1 MTVKQT
7 LILALML
14 LLTPGLHAAP
24 PEKVAALNPSVAP
37 FVKKYC
43 GDCHGPKDPEGKL
56 SLVGLTGDLSNQ
68 RELQVFQAVHEKLEG
83 REMPPRDAEQPSEA
97 ERARVVKSLATSI
110 RAAGVVLDEGKWLA
124 PIKGNY
130 VDHQTLFS
138 GKAVAEAGGTNPRL
152 WRLTGPAYEDY
163 FDKLIKRFILD
174 LPNYG
179 EHKLTAPWNFTPQ
192 RDFVDYASA
201 HRVGEAEIEFLLRN
215 ASIVAS
221 RLAHRH
227 SGNLPSY
234 GGYIIELRTLIRA
247 GDGAT
252 PEQAEAALAP
262 TFQGLFQRAPTARES
277 ERYGAFLRKNVAT
290 LGGAGTAE
298 QLLTALLCNTELIH
312 RIEVPTG
319 PTRRLAPRELA
330 RAIAFALTDNV
341 PDEPLAKAAE
351 AGKLATPEEVA
362 EQVKRILADSKIAKP
377 RILRFFR
384 EYFAY
389 ESAPSVFK
397 DLVTLAKIGVR
408 EPTAW
413 YPEFFVSDADRI
425 VLAVLAE
432 DRDVL
437 RQLLTT
443 TKTFAMTIPPE
454 NQEHNKVDAYRLKNA
469 KLQDNEKTLIKI
481 YGVPIAKREDWDPN
495 RQYDFPPEHRLG
507 LLTHPAWLVA
517 QSGNF
522 DNHAI
527 HRGRWIR
534 EKLLGGRI
542 PEVPI
547 TVNAMLPDEPHR
559 TLRDRMQVTRESYC
573 WTCHKQMDPLG
584 LPFEQFDHFGQ
595 FRKEEMVV
603 DREATADKRNLNK
616 DGVPMQTIHKLVPLD
631 TTGAV
636 DGSIDRSLDGPVK
649 DPFELIRRL
658 AASEHVEQV
667 FVRHA
672 FRYFLGRNETLAD
685 GPTLVAAQQAYR
697 KSGGSMNALITSL
710 LTSDPFVLRAATG
723 PALEQSAEEKP
734 AAETD
739 KPTPQ
744 IAVTALRTWTDV
756 TGRQIEAALISFQD
770 GKVELKMQSGKI
782 GIVPLERLS
791 KADQEFLLK
800 RTPSR

>member
-1 MTVKQT
+1 MSASQTVNQCRRSPIAMV
-7 LILALML
+7 LGLGVGLCVLGAAVS
-14 LLTPGLHAAP
+14 LTGLRAAP
-24 PEKVAALNPSVAP
+24 AAQVVALNPGVAP
-37 FVKKYC
+37 FIERYC
-43 GDCHGPKDPEGKL
+43 ADCHGLKDPDGKL
-56 SLVGLTGDLSNQ
+56 SLVGLSGDFSKA
-68 RELQVFQAVHEKLEG
+68 RELQVFQAVHEKLED
-83 REMPPRDAEQPSEA
+83 REMPPRESKRKPSDA
-97 ERARVVKSLATSI
+97 ERAQVTRWLATSL

-130 VDHQTLFS
+130 VDHRMLFS

-152 WRLTGPAYEDY
+152 WRLTGPAYEEY
-163 FDKLIKRFILD
+163 FDKLIKRFILG
-174 LPNYG
+174 LRNYG
-179 EHKLTAPWNFTPQ
+179 EFKLTAPWNFTPQ
-192 RDFVDYASA
+192 RDFADYSSA

-215 ASIVAS
+215 ASLVAS
-221 RLAHRH
+221 AMVKRH
-227 SGNLPSY
+227 AGNAPSY
-234 GGYIIELRTLIRA
+234 GGYIKELAKLIKA
-247 GDGAT
+247 GDAAT
-252 PEQAEAALAP
+252 PEQAEAVLAP
-262 TFQGLFQRAPTARES
+262 TFQGLFQRPPTAHET
-277 ERYGAFLRKNVAT
+277 ERYGAFVRKNVAT

-298 QLLTALLCNTELIH
+298 QLLIALLCNTELIH
-312 RIEVPTG
+312 RLEVPTG
-319 PTRRLAPRELA
+319 PTRQLAPRDLA

-341 PDEPLAKAAE
+341 PDEPLAKAVE
-351 AGKLATPEEVA
+351 AGKFATPEEVA
-362 EQVKRILADSKIAKP
+362 EQVKRILTDSKIAKP
-377 RILRFFR
+377 RVLRFFQ
-384 EYFAY
+384 EYFSYAA
-389 ESAPSVFK
+389 APSVFK

-408 EPTAW
+408 EPTQW
-413 YPEFFVSDADRI
+413 NPDFFVSDADRI

-443 TKTFAMTIPPE
+443 TTTFAATVAPE
-454 NQEHNKVDAYRLKNA
+454 DQRHTKVDAYRLKKA
-469 KLQDNEKTLIKI
+469 KLEDDERTLIKI

-495 RQYDFPPEHRLG
+495 RQYDFPPGHRLG

-534 EKLLGGRI
+534 EKLLGGGV

-559 TLRDRMQVTRESYC
+559 TLRDRMQVTREAYC

-603 DREATADKRNLNK
+603 DREATADKKNLNK
-616 DGVPMQTIHKLVPLD
+616 DGVPRQTRHKLVPLD

-636 DGSIDRSLDGPVK
+636 DGSIDSSLDGPVK

-685 GPTLVAAQQAYR
+685 GPALVAAHQAYR

-710 LTSDPFVLRAATG
+710 LTSDPFL
-723 PALEQSAEEKP
+723 
-734 AAETD
+734 
-739 KPTPQ
+739 
-744 IAVTALRTWTDV
+744 LRTSNV
-756 TGRQIEAALISFQD
+756 AA
-770 GKVELKMQSGKI
+770 KE
-782 GIVPLERLS
+782 
-791 KADQEFLLK
+791 
-800 RTPSR
+800 

>member
-1 MTVKQT
+1 MH
-7 LILALML
+7 LGRSLGIRGGIFLLGAGLALASL
-14 LLTPGLHAAP
+14 QAAP
-24 PEKVAALNPSVAP
+24 PAQVVTLHPSVAP
-37 FVKKYC
+37 FIQRYC
-43 GDCHGPKDPEGKL
+43 VDCHGLKDPDGKL
-56 SLVGLTGDLSNQ
+56 TLVGLSGDLSKA

-83 REMPPRDAEQPSEA
+83 REMPPRESKRQPSDAERTQVT
-97 ERARVVKSLATSI
+97 RGLATAL

-130 VDHQTLFS
+130 VDHRMLFS
-138 GKAVAEAGGTNPRL
+138 GKAAAEAGGTNPRL
-152 WRLTGPAYEDY
+152 WRLTGQAYEDY
-163 FDKLIKRFILD
+163 FDKLIKQYKLNLR
-174 LPNYG
+174 NYG
-179 EHKLTAPWNFTPQ
+179 EFKLTAPWNFTPQ
-192 RDFVDYASA
+192 RDFADYASA

-215 ASIVAS
+215 ASTIA
-221 RLAHRH
+221 AAMIKRH
-227 SGNLPSY
+227 SVSHGSF
-234 GGYIIELRTLIRA
+234 GAYIKELATLIKA
-247 GDGAT
+247 GAAAT
-252 PEQAEAALAP
+252 PEQAEALLAP
-262 TFQGLFQRAPTARES
+262 TFQGLFQRAPTAREA
-277 ERYGAFLRKNVAT
+277 ERYGAFVRKNVAA

-312 RIEVPTG
+312 RLEAPTG
-319 PTRRLAPRELA
+319 PTHQLAPRDLA
-330 RAIAFALTDNV
+330 RAIAFAVTDTV
-341 PDEPLAKAAE
+341 PDAPLAKAADE
-351 AGKLATPEEVA
+351 GQLATRKEVEA
-362 EQVKRILADSKIAKP
+362 QVKRILADSAIAKP
-377 RILRFFR
+377 RVLRFFR
-384 EYFAY
+384 EYFSY

-397 DLVTLAKIGVR
+397 DEVTLKKLGLR
-408 EPTAW
+408 EARGWNPD
-413 YPEFFVSDADRI
+413 FFVSDADRI

-443 TKTFAMTIPPE
+443 KKTFAATVAPE
-454 NQEHNKVDAYRLKNA
+454 DQRHTKADAYRLKKANLEA
-469 KLQDNEKTLIKI
+469 DEQTLIKI
-481 YGVPIAKREDWDPN
+481 YEVPIAKRADWDPN

-559 TLRDRMQVTRESYC
+559 TLRDRMQVTRETYC

-603 DREATADKRNLNK
+603 DREATADKKNLNK
-616 DGVPMQTIHKLVPLD
+616 AGVPRETRHKLVPLD
-631 TTGAV
+631 TTGEV
-636 DGSIDRSLDGPVK
+636 SGSIDPKLDGLVK

-658 AASEHVEQV
+658 ADSEHVEQV

-685 GPTLVAAQQAYR
+685 GPALVAAHQAYR

-710 LTSDPFVLRAATG
+710 LASDPFLLRATNH
-723 PALEQSAEEKP
+723 
-734 AAETD
+734 AAKE
-739 KPTPQ
+739 
-744 IAVTALRTWTDV
+744 
-756 TGRQIEAALISFQD
+756 
-770 GKVELKMQSGKI
+770 
-782 GIVPLERLS
+782 
-791 KADQEFLLK
+791 
-800 RTPSR
+800 

>member
-1 MTVKQT
+1 MN
-7 LILALML
+7 LSNRFASPALLLAGALSL
-14 LLTPGLHAAP
+14 LLTVMVKTSLSAQQTA
-24 PEKVAALNPSVAP
+24 EFKSVVAP
-37 FVKKYC
+37 FVQRLC
-43 GDCHGPKDPEGKL
+43 VDCHGEKKPKGKL
-56 SLVGLTGDLSNQ
+56 SLAGLTGDLSKA
-68 RELQVFQAVHEKLEG
+68 RELQVWQAVYEKLEG
-83 REMPPRDAEQPSEA
+83 REMPPRDEEQPTEA
-97 ERARVVKSLATSI
+97 ERAQVTRSLATSL
-110 RAAGVVLDEGKWLA
+110 RAAGVVLDDGKWLA
-124 PIKGNY
+124 PTKGNY

-138 GKAVAEAGGTNPRL
+138 GKAVAEAGATNPRL

-163 FDKLIKRFILD
+163 LDKLIKRFILN
-174 LPNYG
+174 LSNYG
-179 EHKLTAPWNFTPQ
+179 EFKLTAPWNFTPQ

-201 HRVGEAEIEFLLRN
+201 HRIGEAEIEFLLRN
-215 ASIVAS
+215 ASIVAKH
-221 RLAHRH
+221 LVTRH
-227 SGNLPSY
+227 AGNPSY
-234 GGYIIELRTLIRA
+234 GAYIKELGTLIKA
-247 GDGAT
+247 GDAAT

-277 ERYGAFLRKNVAT
+277 ERYGAFLRKNVAK
-290 LGGAGTAE
+290 LGGAGTGE
-298 QLLTALLCNTELIH
+298 QLLIALLCNTELIH
-312 RIEVPTG
+312 RVEVPTG
-319 PTRRLAPRELA
+319 PTRRLAPRDLA

-341 PDEPLAKAAE
+341 PDEPLAKAVE

-384 EYFAY
+384 EYFSYA
-389 ESAPSVFK
+389 SAPSVFK
-397 DLVTLAKIGVR
+397 DLVTLRKLGVR
-408 EPTAW
+408 EAVEWNPN
-413 YPEFFVSDADRI
+413 YFVSDADRI

-443 TKTFAMTIPPE
+443 TKTFAATVPPE
-454 NQEHNKVDAYRLKNA
+454 DQIHSKMDGYRLKQA
-469 KLQDNEKTLIKI
+469 QFQGAEVTLIKI
-481 YGVPIAKREDWDPN
+481 YEVPIAKREDWDPN
-495 RQYDFPPEHRLG
+495 RQYDFPPGHRLG

-595 FRKEEMVV
+595 FRTEEMVV
-603 DREATADKRNLNK
+603 DREATADKKNLNK
-616 DGVPMQTIHKLVPLD
+616 DGVPRQTLHKLVPLD
-631 TTGAV
+631 TTGEV
-636 DGSIDRSLDGPVK
+636 GGSIDSSLDGPVK

-685 GPTLVAAQQAYR
+685 GPALVAAHQAYR
-697 KSGGSMNALITSL
+697 KSNGSMNALITSL
-710 LTSDPFVLRAATG
+710 LTSDPFMSRTSNPTG
-723 PALEQSAEEKP
+723 KE
-734 AAETD
+734 
-739 KPTPQ
+739 
-744 IAVTALRTWTDV
+744 
-756 TGRQIEAALISFQD
+756 
-770 GKVELKMQSGKI
+770 
-782 GIVPLERLS
+782 
-791 KADQEFLLK
+791 
-800 RTPSR
+800 